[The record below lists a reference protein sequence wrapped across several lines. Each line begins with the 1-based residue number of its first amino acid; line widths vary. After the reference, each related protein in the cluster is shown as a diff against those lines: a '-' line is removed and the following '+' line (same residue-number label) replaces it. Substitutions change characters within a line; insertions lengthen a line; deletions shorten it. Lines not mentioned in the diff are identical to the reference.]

1 MNTPQCTYNDPYR
14 RGQARK
20 FSNEIKAA
28 ITISKYSENYKLYS
42 RKSGTLVADND
53 NLNPD
58 YRYNKTY
65 QIYSR
70 RGRTLMAETDNR
82 YSDFKY
88 NKTYQIY
95 SRRGRTLMAEN
106 DNRNPDFRYNKTY
119 QIYSRRGRTLM
130 AENDNRNPDFRYNKT
145 YQSYSHRG
153 RTLMSENDNRNPDF
167 KYNKTY
173 QIYSRRGR
181 TLMAENDNWSPD
193 FKYNKTYQIYSRR
206 GRALMAENE
215 EWSPDVHHFT
225 MLANTQCPYADFCLT
240 NASQSLPPGK
250 MSCCKS
256 CHCDY
261 ECGHRIDCCIDV
273 IDTFNI
279 VETEG
284 LVCVAP
290 RIGYAETDPKTLPNY
305 NMIDRC
311 LLNNTHDC
319 KNVSTALWGA
329 LYPVYSPSRDLIF
342 FNKECAICSDVQDY
356 LNWNTYLSCLHPSV
370 NIDEMIIDLAEGR
383 CKLDFYPPE
392 GAIVD
397 KYICYNTVVDSCNIT
412 GYWLEYDPFVEAAC
426 RIIHAP
432 ISGYGYNFANIFCK
446 LCNGFRHNPLATCD
460 PAHGKRF
467 SHWITYLLDYRVAS
481 PHVSEKES
489 EQSSLGNERCDMF
502 SIQHPYKVN
511 IHWRIQRGRLGVR
524 TPLKIHIS

>member
-1 MNTPQCTYNDPYR
+1 MPHCWKSRVTAHVFYLSFIQGNVNEFNRINNVTEMNTPQSRYNDQYR
-14 RGQARK
+14 RGQARNV
-20 FSNEIKAA
+20 SNEIKTD
-28 ITISKYSENYKLYS
+28 ITISKYSEKYKIYS
-42 RKSGTLVADND
+42 RKSSTLVAEND

-58 YRYNKTY
+58 FRYNKTYKIYSRRGRTLMAETETDNRNPGFKYNKTY

-70 RGRTLMAETDNR
+70 RGRTLMAETD
-82 YSDFKY
+82 Y
-88 NKTYQIY
+88 
-95 SRRGRTLMAEN
+95 
-106 DNRNPDFRYNKTY
+106 
-119 QIYSRRGRTLM
+119 
-130 AENDNRNPDFRYNKT
+130 
-145 YQSYSHRG
+145 
-153 RTLMSENDNRNPDF
+153 RNPDF

-173 QIYSRRGR
+173 QIYLRRGR
-181 TLMAENDNWSPD
+181 T
-193 FKYNKTYQIYSRR
+193 
-206 GRALMAENE
+206 LMAENE
-215 EWSPDVHHFT
+215 EWSPDFHHFT

-256 CHCDY
+256 CHCDH

-311 LLNNTHDC
+311 LLNLTHDC

-356 LNWNTYLSCLHPSV
+356 LNWTTYLSCLHPSV

-446 LCNGFRHNPLATCD
+446 LCNGFRHNPSATCD